1 MRVLWVRTG
10 LVTAL
15 LSSVAP
21 CAFAQ
26 AQDTPP
32 PLRRSQ
38 DVSVTATVTPIAAEW
53 AGRTVISLS
62 AADMARLGIRSL
74 ADAARLAPGV
84 DVRARAPFD
93 VQTDFSIRGAT
104 FGQSLATYPPR
115 QMQVAARF
123 SF

>member
-1 MRVLWVRTG
+1 MTALWVRTG
-10 LVTAL
+10 LLVIL
-15 LSSVAP
+15 LTPVAP

-26 AQDTPP
+26 TQDAPP

-38 DVSVTATVTPIAAEW
+38 DVTVTATVTPIAPEW

-104 FGQSLATYPPR
+104 FGQSR
-115 QMQVAARF
+115 
-123 SF
+123 S